1 MKGGSPETGLARPD
15 ARSDAKKRLPPHA
28 GQRTSSASTGM
39 SEKLPTGAGFPLA
52 KNTEWEAKAEAGRMT
67 RDPCNHLCRRR
78 GRQTGSNV
86 GTVLNSTNHRRKILF
101 KGYEVF
107 PAEQNCRAGT
117 LPRLDHQDFI
127 EVYQNLS
134 CRRPGSFQH
143 NESGHSGLLVNPVNS
158 RRVTDQGTP

>member
-1 MKGGSPETGLARPD
+1 MKGGSPETGLAPRRSERRQKTTAA
-15 ARSDAKKRLPPHA
+15 ARWAADIVCQHGHVRKV
-28 GQRTSSASTGM
+28 
-39 SEKLPTGAGFPLA
+39 PTGAGFPLA

-107 PAEQNCRAGT
+107 PAEQNCRACT
-117 LPRLDHQDFI
+117 LPRLDHQNFI

-158 RRVTDQGTP
+158 HRVTDQGTP

>member
-67 RDPCNHLCRRR
+67 A
-78 GRQTGSNV
+78 
-86 GTVLNSTNHRRKILF
+86 I
-101 KGYEVF
+101 
-107 PAEQNCRAGT
+107 RAITYVDGAGA
-117 LPRLDHQDFI
+117 
-127 EVYQNLS
+127 
-134 CRRPGSFQH
+134 RPG
-143 NESGHSGLLVNPVNS
+143 
-158 RRVTDQGTP
+158 RM